1 MPLTVPAPASKRR
14 EIWRLAWPQMLMMVA
29 HFFVGFVD
37 VLVAGKLGTDVQAS
51 LGLITQSFF
60 FFLIIAIAVSNG
72 VVAAVSQSL
81 GAGLARRAQRYT
93 MFSLALAL
101 AGGLLIFGAGVLLR
115 GPFLDVLQ
123 TPPDIRDESAYM
135 LTVFLLVVPANYIL
149 NVGNAVFRAYK
160 RVDIPLIALTI
171 VSVVNT
177 VADLGLGLGMWGLPA
192 YGYKGLAWAT
202 FFSYLAG
209 ALFILFVLARH
220 EILRL
225 RAFPPVRWMK
235 PAWSYL
241 FKVAWPAGLTHI
253 LWQTGYLVLFAIV
266 ASLPRENV
274 NALAGLTAGMRV
286 ESALFLPAF
295 AFNMTASVLVGHFLG
310 AGDTHEARR
319 TGWQILG
326 FGCGVISLLGV
337 VVWQFVEPIAALLTT
352 SDAVTKQ
359 IVEYLFWNILAIPF
373 TTASMILVGI
383 MSGAGATLYNLVI
396 FGSATWLIRL
406 PLAYFLG
413 HVVLKDSAGVWMAML
428 ASQVV
433 QAGAGLYIFH
443 FKNWSRFSM
452 RNQKQ
457 LPTIRTDQCAPRTQK
472 P

>member
-1 MPLTVPAPASKRR
+1 MPLKIPAPTSKRR
-14 EIWRLAWPQMLMMVA
+14 EIWRLAWPQTLMMVA

-37 VLVAGKLGTDVQAS
+37 VLVAGKLGTDVQAA

-60 FFLIIAIAVSNG
+60 FFLIIAIGVSNG

-81 GAGLARRAQRYT
+81 GAGLISRAQRYT

-101 AGGLLIFGAGVLLR
+101 AGGLLIFVVGTTFR
-115 GPFLDVLQ
+115 GPFLNVLQ
-123 TPPDIRDESAYM
+123 TPPDIHKESAYM

-160 RVDIPLIALTI
+160 RVDIPLISLTI

-202 FFSYLAG
+202 FFSYLTG
-209 ALFILFVLARH
+209 ALFTLAVLTKQG
-220 EILRL
+220 ILRPSE
-225 RAFPPVRWMK
+225 FPPLRWMK

-266 ASLPRENV
+266 ASLPYDNV

-310 AGDTHEARR
+310 AGDPAEAKR
-319 TGWQILG
+319 TGWQILL
-326 FGCGVISLLGV
+326 FGCGAISLFGV
-337 VVWQFVEPIAALLTT
+337 VVWHYAAPIAGLLTP
-352 SDAVTKQ
+352 SEAVRAQ
-359 IVEYLFWNILAIPF
+359 VVEYLFWNILAIPF

-383 MSGAGATLYNLVI
+383 MSGAGATLYNLAV
-396 FGSATWLIRL
+396 FGIATWFIRL
-406 PLAYFLG
+406 PLAYFMG
-413 HVVLKDSAGVWMAML
+413 HVILQDSSGVWMAML
-428 ASQVV
+428 VSQVV
-433 QAGAGLYIFH
+433 QAGAGLYIFQ
-443 FKNWSRFSM
+443 FKPWSRFSM
-452 RNQKQ
+452 RRQKA
-457 LPTIRTDQCAPRTQK
+457 LPTIRT
-472 P
+472 